1 MISVKKMHHTGHC
14 RARAQAR
21 EAVRSHTGVPVKISV
36 WPWQRCSAR
45 KARRPPGAERGCGSG
60 ESGVAVARGERDGGQ
75 HQRPGARGSR
85 SARRGGRRGR
95 RCVLVYGLIALPATL
110 LLFFES
116 SLICRRGVPF
126 CHIISMLSFVT
137 PYTAIFHLS
146 TDDSV
151 EGVYRYSQLSHGHLS
166 PGPGNPAA

>member
-1 MISVKKMHHTGHC
+1 MHHTGHC

-21 EAVRSHTGVPVKISV
+21 EAVRSHTGVPVSV
-36 WPWQRCSAR
+36 YGPGSGAAR
-45 KARRPPGAERGCGSG
+45 ERRDGRPALREAVAAVRAGSRSRGGSGTEGSTSGPERGGAG
-60 ESGVAVARGERDGGQ
+60 ARGEAGGE
-75 HQRPGARGSR
+75 
-85 SARRGGRRGR
+85 GGGV
-95 RCVLVYGLIALPATL
+95 CSSTALFIALPATL

-151 EGVYRYSQLSHGHLS
+151 EGVYRYVSTLTRSQRGH
-166 PGPGNPAA
+166 

>member
-1 MISVKKMHHTGHC
+1 MHHTGHC

-95 RCVLVYGLIALPATL
+95 RCVLCARLRPYSFTSYFAAR
-110 LLFFES
+110 FFES

-151 EGVYRYSQLSHGHLS
+151 EGVYRYVSTLTRSQRGH
-166 PGPGNPAA
+166 